1 MSMTGLRKI
10 SFEEGKKMVQDY
22 EYALIYYYSD
32 KYFGKVCNLVEINWA
47 ECLEAYFFN
56 KKGQM
61 YMYESE
67 SAKMDAVVFEEEQ
80 GVTYNCVDRKYE
92 VANIFKAGTGK
103 QIIIREYLNS
113 DEDGQTFVEYTRL
126 LDVI

>member
-1 MSMTGLRKI
+1 
-10 SFEEGKKMVQDY
+10 
-22 EYALIYYYSD
+22 
-32 KYFGKVCNLVEINWA
+32 
-47 ECLEAYFFN
+47 
-56 KKGQM
+56 
-61 YMYESE
+61 
-67 SAKMDAVVFEEEQ
+67 MDAVVFEEGQ
-80 GVTYNCVDRKYE
+80 GVTYYCVDRKYE